1 MKDTLS
7 VLDEARAAF
16 EDFKK
21 KFNKEYESAEEEAKR
36 FLVFQENSEYVKTYN
51 EQHSDI
57 ELGINEFADL
67 TNEEFSATYMSGYK
81 PKLEKQWDGVSY
93 LGRHEY
99 SGAELPDSVD
109 WTTKGAV
116 TPVKNQGQCG
126 SCWSFSATGS
136 LEGAWEIATGKL
148 VSISEQQLVD
158 CSKAEGNQG
167 CQGGLMDDA
176 FKYMEQ
182 NGMCTEESYSYT
194 AHNGQC
200 HNSGCT
206 IGVPKGSVTGY
217 KDVSHDD
224 ENALMEAVS
233 KGPVSIAI
241 EADKSVFQLYK
252 TGVLSSAQCGDQ
264 LDHGV
269 LVVGYGELSGQKY
282 WKVKNSWGGSWGM
295 EGYVLLARGEG
306 SAGECGIL
314 SQPSYPV
321 VSGKPGPSPP
331 SPSPPSPPPSPPSPS
346 SGHYEKP
353 PCQSDEVD
361 AQIQGIDGD
370 ACVPKCDSTGTCP
383 TDKPAGTL
391 AKPMCALQD
400 QSGDKY
406 CALVCLADFMCPK
419 GSKCGKPSGLTG
431 ICVYPSSDSD
441 KKVLMTDTMTVGDLL
456 I

>member
-1 MKDTLS
+1 
-7 VLDEARAAF
+7 
-16 EDFKK
+16 
-21 KFNKEYESAEEEAKR
+21 
-36 FLVFQENSEYVKTYN
+36 
-51 EQHSDI
+51 
-57 ELGINEFADL
+57 
-67 TNEEFSATYMSGYK
+67 MSGYK
-81 PKLEKQWDGVSY
+81 PELQEQWEGLEY
-93 LGRHEY
+93 LGTHEY
-99 SGAELPDSVD
+99 SGAELPSSVD

-194 AHNGQC
+194 AKNGQC
-200 HNSGCT
+200 HASGCT
-206 IGVPKGSVTGY
+206 IGVPKGSVSGF
-217 KDVSHDD
+217 KDVSRDD
-224 ENALMEAVS
+224 ENSLMEAVS
-233 KGPVSIAI
+233 KGPVSVAI

-252 TGVLSSAQCGDQ
+252 TGVLDSTGCGTQ

-269 LVVGYGELSGQKY
+269 LVVGYGELSGKKY
-282 WKVKNSWGGSWGM
+282 WKVKNSWGSSWGM
-295 EGYVLLARGEG
+295 SGYILLGRGLG

-321 VSGKPGPSPP
+321 VSGSPGPTPPSPTPPSPP
-331 SPSPPSPPPSPPSPS
+331 SPTPPSPS

-353 PCQSDEVD
+353 PCASDEMD
-361 AQIQGIDGD
+361 AQIQGVDGE
-370 ACVPKCDSTGTCP
+370 ACVPKCDASGSCP
-383 TDKPAGTL
+383 TDKPTGTL

-406 CALVCLADFMCPK
+406 CALVCVADFMCPS
-419 GSKCGKPSGLTG
+419 GAKCGKPSGAVG
-431 ICVYPSSDSD
+431 ICVYPSSETDKTVKMNFHLFGEAEDELRKAFEEFKQEFGKDYETAEEEAKRFLVFAENVARIRGYNKAHSD
-441 KKVLMTDTMTVGDLL
+441 VELGLNEFADLTED
-456 I
+456 

>member
-1 MKDTLS
+1 M
-7 VLDEARAAF
+7 RYGI
-16 EDFKK
+16 FKA
-21 KFNKEYESAEEEAKR
+21 NVDRIEEA
-36 FLVFQENSEYVKTYN
+36 NSKGLSYK
-51 EQHSDI
+51 
-57 ELGINEFADL
+57 LGINQFADL
-67 TNEEFSATYMSGYK
+67 TATEFAFQHTGFKK
-81 PKLEKQWDGVSY
+81 PQKQWGEMPY
-93 LGRHEY
+93 LGRHTFNGE
-99 SGAELPDSVD
+99 ALDDAVD
-109 WTTKGAV
+109 WSKKGAV
-116 TPVKNQGQCG
+116 TPIKNQGQCG

-167 CQGGLMDDA
+167 CQGGLMGDA

-194 AHNGQC
+194 ARNGQC

-217 KDVSHDD
+217 KDVSLDD
-224 ENALMEAVS
+224 ENALMEAVA

-269 LVVGYGELSGQKY
+269 LVVGYGALNGQKY

-331 SPSPPSPPPSPPSPS
+331 SPPPSPPSPS

-361 AQIQGIDGD
+361 AQIQNIDGETC
-370 ACVPKCDSTGTCP
+370 APKCDSTGSCP
-383 TDKPAGTL
+383 T
-391 AKPMCALQD
+391 
-400 QSGDKY
+400 
-406 CALVCLADFMCPK
+406 
-419 GSKCGKPSGLTG
+419 
-431 ICVYPSSDSD
+431 
-441 KKVLMTDTMTVGDLL
+441 
-456 I
+456 